1 MGKALFIMASGVL
14 YIVATP
20 IGHLDDFSPR
30 AQRILQQV
38 DLIAAED
45 TRHSSRLLSHFGIT
59 TPMVSYHEHN
69 ESQRTEQLLAK
80 LQQGQ
85 SIALISDAGTPLISD
100 PGFVVV
106 RNARKAGFQVSPI
119 PGPSAIMSAL
129 SVAGLPT
136 DRFWFE
142 GFLPAKTSQRKQR
155 INELAQL
162 QATWV
167 VYESTHRIIDCLED
181 MQQVLQN
188 ETQVVIARELT
199 KRFETV
205 LSGSASELLERLQD
219 EPIQQKGEFVVLV
232 EGKVESAHTENE
244 IPADVLHILQTLQTE
259 LPVKQAASLTA
270 KISGLKKNLLYK
282 VALSNK
288 GS

>member
-1 MGKALFIMASGVL
+1 MASGVL

-142 GFLPAKTSQRKQR
+142 GFLPAKASQRKQR

-188 ETQVVIARELT
+188 ETQVVVARELT

>member
-1 MGKALFIMASGVL
+1 MASGVL

>member
-1 MGKALFIMASGVL
+1 MASGVL

-100 PGFVVV
+100 PGYVVV

-142 GFLPAKTSQRKQR
+142 GFLPAKASQRKQR

-181 MQQVLQN
+181 MEQVLQN

-232 EGKVESAHTENE
+232 EGKVEPAHTENE

>member
-1 MGKALFIMASGVL
+1 MASGVL

-142 GFLPAKTSQRKQR
+142 GFFTR
-155 INELAQL
+155 
-162 QATWV
+162 
-167 VYESTHRIIDCLED
+167 
-181 MQQVLQN
+181 
-188 ETQVVIARELT
+188 
-199 KRFETV
+199 
-205 LSGSASELLERLQD
+205 
-219 EPIQQKGEFVVLV
+219 
-232 EGKVESAHTENE
+232 
-244 IPADVLHILQTLQTE
+244 
-259 LPVKQAASLTA
+259 
-270 KISGLKKNLLYK
+270 
-282 VALSNK
+282 
-288 GS
+288 

>member
-1 MGKALFIMASGVL
+1 MTSGVL

-59 TPMVSYHEHN
+59 TSMVSYHEHN

-85 SIALISDAGTPLISD
+85 TIALISDAGTPLISD
-100 PGFVVV
+100 PGFVIVREA
-106 RNARKAGFQVSPI
+106 RNAGIQVSPI

-142 GFLPAKTSQRKQR
+142 GFLPSKATQRKQR
-155 INELAQL
+155 ILELAQL

-167 VYESTHRIIDCLED
+167 VYESTHRIIDCLAD
-181 MQQVLQN
+181 MQQVLQVG
-188 ETQVVIARELT
+188 TQVVIARELT
-199 KRFETV
+199 KQFETV
-205 LSGSASELLERLQD
+205 LSGSASELLERLQQ
-219 EPIQQKGEFVVLV
+219 EPVQQKGEFVVLV
-232 EGKVESAHTENE
+232 EGKAESVCSENE
-244 IPADVLHILQTLQTE
+244 IPDDVLHILQTLQAE
-259 LPVKQAASLTA
+259 LPIKQAASLTA

-288 GS
+288 GR

>member
-1 MGKALFIMASGVL
+1 MTSGVL

-45 TRHSSRLLSHFGIT
+45 TRHSSRLLSRFGIT

-85 SIALISDAGTPLISD
+85 AIALISDAGTPLISD
-100 PGFVVV
+100 PGFVIVREA
-106 RNARKAGFQVSPI
+106 RNAGIQVSPI

-142 GFLPAKTSQRKQR
+142 GFLPAKATRRKQR
-155 INELAQL
+155 ILELAQL

-167 VYESTHRIIDCLED
+167 VYESTHRIIDCLTD
-181 MQQVLQN
+181 MQQVLPLG
-188 ETQVVIARELT
+188 TQVVIARELT
-199 KRFETV
+199 KQFETL
-205 LSGSASELLERLQD
+205 LSGSASELLERLQQ
-219 EPIQQKGEFVVLV
+219 EPVQQKGEFVVLV
-232 EGKVESAHTENE
+232 EGKAESVSTENE
-244 IPADVLHILQTLQTE
+244 IPEDVLHILQTLQAE
-259 LPVKQAASLTA
+259 LPVKQAANLTA

>member
-1 MGKALFIMASGVL
+1 MASGVL

-45 TRHSSRLLSHFGIT
+45 TRHSSRLLSHFGVT